1 MRALAATQ
9 KFLRR
14 DTRENIN
21 LHNLL
26 QTDLAHYLNLE
37 GANVIIKG
45 VSLALCRGVR
55 LSHRNASVTET
66 SDCLQFSTTVAFRS
80 AF

>member
-1 MRALAATQ
+1 MTLSAKSASSVGEFRDSLHERMRNLAATQ

-21 LHNLL
+21 LHDLL
-26 QTDLAHYLNLE
+26 QADMAHYLNLE

-45 VSLALCRGVR
+45 VSLALCRGV
-55 LSHRNASVTET
+55 
-66 SDCLQFSTTVAFRS
+66 
-80 AF
+80 